1 MHHCVEVVVG
11 FATGGH
17 HLVVARLG
25 EGKDKR
31 TDDDDCHLVYDMSGA
46 TKKETLR
53 FQPVREIIALKISL
67 ENLKSICDPVASF
80 PLHEVRSP
88 VRPGR
93 QLGLESLPR
102 PQSCHIYHL
111 LMFQAIRLLTRRD
124 TL

>member
-1 MHHCVEVVVG
+1 
-11 FATGGH
+11 
-17 HLVVARLG
+17 
-25 EGKDKR
+25 
-31 TDDDDCHLVYDMSGA
+31 MSGA

-93 QLGLESLPR
+93 QLCLESLPR

>member
-1 MHHCVEVVVG
+1 
-11 FATGGH
+11 
-17 HLVVARLG
+17 
-25 EGKDKR
+25 
-31 TDDDDCHLVYDMSGA
+31 MSGA
-46 TKKETLR
+46 TKKETLG
-53 FQPVREIIALKISL
+53 FQPVREIIALVSL
-67 ENLKSICDPVASF
+67 ENLKSICDPVASL

-111 LMFQAIRLLTRRD
+111 LMFQTIRLLTQRD